1 MTNAPHDHPDPA
13 ATRRTALATVRRA
26 LGLVGICWILMS
38 IQTVGWVLAITNHAS
53 PPDLI
58 IRKVLMIHG
67 IALGGIGILSL
78 VFAPRLQDFP
88 RQTHGPGGRGWLL
101 SFVGF
106 PTLPFALL
114 LPWTIGS
121 RKNHPGADPSAFRRA
136 TGLLTVAYGTI
147 STLAATATIA
157 IVHLD
162 TDVSST
168 AVLLLA
174 GACVAATAP
183 WSAILA
189 TRSQAIFAPF
199 RSRVPTHPDA
209 ATSPSLTQR
218 FGLPTAAILIGMV
231 CTPILGGTAYV
242 DEAKRA
248 SATIEA
254 RNDAAEAYG
263 LSDVA
268 SEATLG
274 NFLAGHPNVAITLRG
289 QRYGKIS
296 LFGRVPNVDDEVVI
310 LGAPDHQVIAAIE
323 QPEFSGALLALFAIF
338 FGVGIGLFT
347 AIRVM
352 RNLHNDLG
360 LATTQIRRVVEGGR
374 LEKNSETRLAS
385 PEISGLVHTLKGLVV
400 RITETNVARYVA
412 IERAQEAGRLRSEF
426 LANMSHDLRS
436 PLNSILGFSELL
448 LSGIEGPLTDD
459 NRALV
464 QTIHDN
470 GRALLQQ
477 IDDILDTAK
486 IDSGKLD
493 LHPEPTPP
501 ATLLARATRRAK
513 ARFVRHIDIV
523 ANLVPGLPPV
533 YIDPFRTVQAIEN
546 ILVFAGES
554 LSEGTLVVDV
564 TQRTDDDEMRYVVVK
579 VRSPMPAPSNAE
591 LSAFQRGFS
600 RVPGHS
606 GLGLS
611 LPIAGAIFELG
622 MGSLDIGEE
631 KNMTVFSIF
640 LPSPQR
646 RKKLR
651 LDVAAAP

>member
-1 MTNAPHDHPDPA
+1 MGDLHRSRPEAPGTSA
-13 ATRRTALATVRRA
+13 MALTTVRRV
-26 LGLVGICWILMS
+26 LGLLGVCWLLMT
-38 IQTVGWVLAITNHAS
+38 IQTIGWVLVVTNNSVEPA
-53 PPDLI
+53 LI
-58 IRKVLMIHG
+58 IRKVLMVHG
-67 IALGGIGILSL
+67 IALGGIGVLSL
-78 VFAPRLQDFP
+78 IFTPRLQDFAS
-88 RQTHGPGGRGWLL
+88 HDGPTGVSGWLL
-101 SFVGF
+101 AFAGF
-106 PTLPFALL
+106 PMLPFALL
-114 LPWTIGS
+114 LPWTIGKS
-121 RKNHPGADPSAFRRA
+121 ATNRPADPTAFRRA
-136 TGLLTVAYGTI
+136 TGLLTMAYGTI
-147 STLAATATIA
+147 ATLAATATIA

-162 TDVSST
+162 TDVSSS

-174 GACVAATAP
+174 GACIATTAP
-183 WSAILA
+183 WSAIIA
-189 TRSQAIFAPF
+189 TRTQAMFAPY
-199 RSRVPTHPDA
+199 RSRVSTHSDG
-209 ATSPSLTQR
+209 ATAPSLTQR

-231 CTPILGGTAYV
+231 CTPVFGGTAYV
-242 DEAKRA
+242 H
-248 SATIEA
+248 EA
-254 RNDAAEAYG
+254 RRAHAILEAREEAAAALGFSDA
-263 LSDVA
+263 STV
-268 SEATLG
+268 LG
-274 NFLAGHPNVAITLRG
+274 EFLAAHPNVAVKLRG
-289 QRYGKIS
+289 QRYGMIS
-296 LFGRVPNVDDEVVI
+296 LFDGAPRLTNEVVM
-310 LGAPDHQVIAAIE
+310 LGAGDHQAIVAMKRHD
-323 QPEFSGALLALFAIF
+323 FSGGLLVLFTIF

-360 LATTQIRRVVEGGR
+360 LATIQIRKVVEGGR
-374 LEKNSETRLAS
+374 LEKKSEARFSS
-385 PEISGLVHTLKGLVV
+385 PEISELVHTLKGLVV
-400 RITETNVARYVA
+400 RITETNIARYVT

-448 LSGIEGPLTDD
+448 LSGIEGPLTDT
-459 NRALV
+459 NTEFV

-501 ATLLARATRRAK
+501 ATLLSRATRRAK
-513 ARFVRHIDIV
+513 ARFVRPIEIV

-546 ILVFAGES
+546 VLVFAAEP
-554 LSEGTLVVDV
+554 LSEGTLVIDV
-564 TQRTDDDEMRYVVVK
+564 SQQTDDDDMRYVIVK
-579 VRSPMPAPSNAE
+579 IRSPMPAPSDAE
-591 LSAFQRGFS
+591 LSAVQRGFS

-622 MGSLDIGEE
+622 MGNLEIGEE

-640 LPSPQR
+640 LPSPKR

-651 LDVAAAP
+651 VDTSSSST